1 MNMHKRTVGNAIIV
15 ARIAAVIV
23 AFLFAHDLMMT
34 AMPHHAGAESVH
46 HELVVVEECG
56 NTEGVPH
63 SASGTSFELPASLG
77 TPVVANCEYDPGVGY
92 VLDPTDVDCDAS
104 TRRALLQVFLN

>member
-1 MNMHKRTVGNAIIV
+1 MMV
-15 ARIAAVIV
+15 ARLAAIVI

-92 VLDPTDVDCDAS
+92 VLDPADVDCDAS